1 MTPDRIPH
9 GSDERNSLVK
19 RLYRWHVLAYSVVM
33 SMLVVANIFVG
44 GGWWSFWPMIAWS
57 LVLACHFFYYKSV
70 TVDEEWAQ
78 ERTDDLKLRS
88 YDLGHIQDIEDRVE
102 KHDASVRPADE
113 RHN

>member
-1 MTPDRIPH
+1 MASDPIARGGPDRH
-9 GSDERNSLVK
+9 SLVK
-19 RLYRWHVLAYSVVM
+19 RLYRWHVLTYSAVM
-33 SMLVVANIFVG
+33 SILVVANIYVG

-57 LVLACHFFYYKSV
+57 LALSLHFFYYKSI

-113 RHN
+113 RES